1 MDSLWNLG
9 FSAIPVVLLLIL
21 VVSSVRVLRDYERG
35 VVFMLGRFYKVK
47 CPGLIVVISAFQQMV
62 RTDLRTIVMD
72 VPSQDVISRDNVSVK
87 VNAVVY
93 FRVIDADKAII
104 QVANFYEAT
113 SQLAQTTLRAVL
125 GKHELDD
132 MLAEREKLNIDIQQS
147 LDAHTDAWGIKVSN
161 VEIKH
166 VDIDE
171 SMVRAIA
178 QQAEAER
185 ARRAKV
191 IHAEGEQQAAE
202 KLLEAARMLAQQPEA
217 MQLRFLQTLSSI
229 AGDKSNTI
237 VFPVPVDM
245 ITPIAEAIASLRP
258 RRP

>member
-1 MDSLWNLG
+1 
-9 FSAIPVVLLLIL
+9 
-21 VVSSVRVLRDYERG
+21 
-35 VVFMLGRFYKVK
+35 
-47 CPGLIVVISAFQQMV
+47 
-62 RTDLRTIVMD
+62 
-72 VPSQDVISRDNVSVK
+72 VISRDNVSVK

-93 FRVIDADKAII
+93 FRVIDPDKAII
-104 QVANFYEAT
+104 QVANYYEAT
-113 SQLAQTTLRAVL
+113 SQLSQTTLRAVL

-132 MLAEREKLNIDIQQS
+132 MLAEREKLNLDIQRI
-147 LDAHTDAWGIKVSN
+147 LDAQTDAWGIKISN

-166 VDIDE
+166 VDINE
-171 SMVRAIA
+171 TMVRAIA

-185 ARRAKV
+185 TRRAKV

-258 RRP
+258 PRP